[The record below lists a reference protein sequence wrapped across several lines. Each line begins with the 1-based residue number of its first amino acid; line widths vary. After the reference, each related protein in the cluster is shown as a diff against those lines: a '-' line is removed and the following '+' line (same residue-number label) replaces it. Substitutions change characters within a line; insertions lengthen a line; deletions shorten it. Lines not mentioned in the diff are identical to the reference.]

1 MAQQKTASEIM
12 AKLMARNKGGRLTKT
27 LTKPDTKP
35 RVSFNR
41 GGDDGKNG
49 GFRLHNISPD
59 FNSMVWYVE
68 KTAAWKSD
76 EDGKETD
83 EIAKLTYKLTLNL
96 FTDDEDARAL
106 KGELVKRIGE
116 TTTIHLTRTIGKT
129 IKTVDGITGEIF
141 TILDGM
147 GIGEKTKEDG
157 ERNSVKV
164 LLTDEGDGLFTYET
178 VLDLTNEPEE
188 QSDSEDEP
196 EEQSDSEDE
205 PEDAEN

>member
-1 MAQQKTASEIM
+1 MANNASEIM
-12 AKLMARNKGGRLTKT
+12 AKLMARNRGGRLTKT

-35 RVSFNR
+35 RISFNR

-49 GFRLHNISPD
+49 GFRLHNIDPS

-76 EDGKETD
+76 EDGNETD
-83 EIAKLTYKLTLNL
+83 EIQKLTYKMTLNL
-96 FTDDEDARAL
+96 FTNDEDARTL
-106 KGELVKRIGE
+106 KGELVKRLGE
-116 TTTIHLTRTIGKT
+116 TTTIHLTRTVDKT

-157 ERNSVKV
+157 ERNSIKV

-178 VLDLTNEPEE
+178 VLDLT
-188 QSDSEDEP
+188 DED
-196 EEQSDSEDE
+196 EDE
-205 PEDAEN
+205 PEDEPEDDEA

>member
-1 MAQQKTASEIM
+1 MAQRNANEIM

-27 LTKPDTKP
+27 ITKPDTKP
-35 RVSFNR
+35 RISFNR

-49 GFRLHNISPD
+49 GFRLYNINPA

-76 EDGKETD
+76 EDGNETD
-83 EIAKLTYKLTLNL
+83 EIQKLTYKLTLNL
-96 FTDDEDARAL
+96 FTDDEDARTL
-106 KGELVKRIGE
+106 KGELIKRLGE
-116 TTTIHLTRTIGKT
+116 TTTIHFTKTIDKT

-157 ERNSVKV
+157 ERNSIKV
-164 LLTDEGDGLFTYET
+164 LLTDEGDGLFTYEA
-178 VLDLTNEPEE
+178 VLDLT
-188 QSDSEDEP
+188 DEDE
-196 EEQSDSEDE
+196 DASEDE
-205 PEDAEN
+205 PEDDEA